1 MTRIAYV
8 DPVGGL
14 AGDMLLAAL
23 LNAGA
28 PRAALDDV
36 VFALGL
42 QDVRIVAVPVTP
54 SGVAA
59 THVDVTTN
67 GGRGRS
73 AADMRSIVE
82 RADLTDAVR
91 SSSLEALD
99 RLIEAEASVHGHD
112 SSTVTLH
119 ELGDDDT
126 LVDICGAFALL
137 DALDVDQLVCGPL
150 PMGRGVVDGDHGPL
164 PAPAPATLALLKGV
178 PVVGVATP
186 GELVTPT
193 GAAIAVTAADGFGE
207 LPAMT
212 IETVGVGAGTRE
224 HADRPNIVRVL
235 IGEAAA
241 EPDGDLTEIVILE
254 ANVDDLLPELVP
266 DVIDA
271 CLAAGA
277 IDAWAMPIQM
287 KKGRPGVLL
296 SVLGRPDDERGLAET
311 LLRHSSSLGVRVRR
325 QVRYELDR
333 AIREVHVEGR
343 PVRVKIGL
351 LRGEVVNVAPEHD
364 DCAQVAAGTGRP
376 VKQIWAEALAAATA
390 TIPEGSD
397 DLIR

>member
-1 MTRIAYV
+1 MTRIAYL

-23 LNAGA
+23 FDAGA

-36 VFALGL
+36 VLALGL
-42 QDVRIVAVPVTP
+42 QDVRIVARPVTP
-54 SGVAA
+54 SRVVA
-59 THVDVTTN
+59 THVDVSTN

-73 AADMRSIVE
+73 AAEMRSIVE
-82 RADLTDAVR
+82 QAGLSETVR
-91 SSSLEALD
+91 GSSLEALG

-112 SSTVTLH
+112 PSTLVLH

-137 DALDVDQLVCGPL
+137 DALGVDQVVCGPL

-164 PAPAPATLALLKGV
+164 PAPAPATLALLQGV
-178 PVVGVATP
+178 PVVGVATL

-193 GAAIAVTAADGFGE
+193 GAAIAVTAADHFGE
-207 LPAMT
+207 LPAMS
-212 IETVGVGAGTRE
+212 IESVGVGAGTRE
-224 HADRPNIVRVL
+224 HPDRPNIVRVV

-241 EPDGDLTEIVILE
+241 EPDSELTEIVILE

-266 DVIDA
+266 DVIEA
-271 CLAAGA
+271 CLASGA

-287 KKGRPGVLL
+287 KKGRPGLLL
-296 SVLGRPDDERGLAET
+296 SVLARPDDERGLAET
-311 LLRHSSSLGVRVRR
+311 LLRHSSTLGVRVRR
-325 QVRYELDR
+325 QARYELDR

-364 DCAQVAAGTGRP
+364 DCARVAAATGRP

-397 DLIR
+397 DLAR